1 VRRRSRRLAVAALV
15 LALAVA
21 GLGWWRLLG
30 QRVDLVIVNDSP
42 WPVEVSIRSS
52 PFGPSGTA
60 TTASCASTSTDLA
73 RGQAWS
79 LSLDGQPYLDDTMV
93 SMPFTARMVAVMVRV
108 DRTGTV
114 TLADPVEVDAPI
126 DAPASSCS
134 GVASAG

>member
-1 VRRRSRRLAVAALV
+1 VRGWGRRLAVAALV
-15 LALAVA
+15 LVLVAA
-21 GLGWWRLLG
+21 GLGWWRLVG

-42 WPVEVSIRSS
+42 WPVEVVLQSS

-60 TTASCASTSTDLA
+60 TTPSCASSSTDLA

-79 LSLDGQPYLDDTMV
+79 LSVNGQPYVDDTMISV
-93 SMPFTARMVAVMVRV
+93 PFTARMVAVMVRV

-114 TLADPVEVDAPI
+114 TLADPVEVGAPV

-134 GVASAG
+134 GVASGG